1 MNPLLTSTPVLSL
14 IIPTRERADTL
25 ALTIATALQQKSQEF
40 EIIISDNS
48 SLDNT
53 KDLVASFLDKR
64 IRYFNTG
71 KRVSMCDNYEF
82 GLENSRGDYVIIIG
96 DDDAV
101 VAGGIDF
108 LISLLT
114 LSSDKRIHMWPLH
127 TYDWPN
133 NSHDG
138 RLAYRAPI
146 RPLSILDMKRKAASV
161 VKKGGWKYYDLPS
174 PYHAAVP
181 KKLLDQIKSKTGR
194 VFSSTQ
200 PDVFT
205 AMALP
210 ALADYAI
217 NLGVSIT
224 FNGRSSRSNGL
235 GFVNKSAKS
244 NIDRFLSEYECY
256 DFHDSLLIE
265 AGKSANMIPDAVLKA
280 YDFFPEVYSD
290 TVFNYEAMW
299 AFSCRHGFISYFEIL
314 KMIEKIRK
322 KHKFK
327 LHQFLFF
334 SLIHEISAIRRK
346 FLNLLYKKDS
356 LNKNTKNIL
365 DLADEFGIDKIP
377 NLVKKDFKSLYLL
390 KISLISKN

>member
-1 MNPLLTSTPVLSL
+1 MH
-14 IIPTRERADTL
+14 
-25 ALTIATALQQKSQEF
+25 
-40 EIIISDNS
+40 
-48 SLDNT
+48 
-53 KDLVASFLDKR
+53 VA
-64 IRYFNTG
+64 
-71 KRVSMCDNYEF
+71 
-82 GLENSRGDYVIIIG
+82 IIG

-101 VAGGIDF
+101 VSGGIDF

-114 LSSDKRIHMWPLH
+114 LSNEKKIHMWPLH

-138 RLAYRAPI
+138 RLAYRAAI
-146 RPLSILDMKRKAASV
+146 LPLSILDMKKKADSV
-161 VKKGGWKYYDLPS
+161 IKKGGWKYYDLPS

-181 KKLLDQIKSKTGR
+181 KKLLDQIKLKTGR

-210 ALADYAI
+210 ALADYAV

-235 GFVNKSAKS
+235 GFINKSAKS
-244 NIDRFLSEYECY
+244 NIDRFLSEYDSY

-280 YDFFPEVYSD
+280 YDFFPEVYGD
-290 TVFNYEAMW
+290 AVFSYEAMW
-299 AFSCRHGFISYFEIL
+299 AFSYRHGFISYLEIL
-314 KMIEKIRK
+314 KKIGKIRK

-327 LHQFLFF
+327 LHKFLFF
-334 SLIHEISAIRRK
+334 SLIHKISSIRRK
-346 FLNLLYKKDS
+346 FLNLFYKKGS
-356 LNKNTKNIL
+356 INKNIL

-377 NLVKKDFKSLYLL
+377 NFEKKDFISLYLL
-390 KISLISKN
+390 KISILSK